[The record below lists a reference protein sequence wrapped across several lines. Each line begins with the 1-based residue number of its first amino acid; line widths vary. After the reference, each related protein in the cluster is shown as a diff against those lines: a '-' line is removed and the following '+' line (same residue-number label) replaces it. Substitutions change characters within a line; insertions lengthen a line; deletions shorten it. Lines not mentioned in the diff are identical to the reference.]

1 MVVPVVVCTYRFCV
15 CIDNSVVTDVL
26 SSGRSVRV
34 FEAFVAADAVE
45 ALHLEMDSIVMIIM
59 CVLCCVVL
67 CCVVL
72 SSVLSL
78 AAAC

>member
-1 MVVPVVVCTYRFCV
+1 MVVPVVVCTYRLCV

-45 ALHLEMDSIVMIIM
+45 TLHLEMDSIVMIIM
-59 CVLCCVVL
+59 CCAVP

>member
-1 MVVPVVVCTYRFCV
+1 V
-15 CIDNSVVTDVL
+15 CIDNGVVTDVL
-26 SSGRSVRV
+26 SSGRTVRV
-34 FEAFVAADAVE
+34 FEVVVTADAVE
-45 ALHLEMDSIVMIIM
+45 TLHLEMDSIVMIIM
-59 CVLCCVVL
+59 CCAVP